1 MNNKVVSS
9 IIAAAALTSAASA
22 GEQPVAQVE
31 APASSACDT
40 LKSIGKL
47 YSDDSNP
54 YIQEVK
60 VFGRAQWQYGY
71 VDGDQASE
79 GYNEFRRLR
88 AGAEVK
94 FLNYFSAMAR
104 ANLATGGADN
114 HRFGFDSY
122 DEIQASFNFGKAFGI
137 DTFDKAALTYGLDK
151 INFGEDVH
159 TSSKKIKTV
168 ERSAI
173 TGKGR
178 GDNRTGVI
186 IDLEK
191 GDWSGSFGV
200 YNADEQDHRDALAD
214 LGDDQLFY
222 ASSTFG
228 LETGELIL
236 DFIYNS
242 DAGEAGNDY
251 GNKWAS
257 SVAYRT
263 EVATW
268 DLALNA
274 IVGEDADNETFYGF
288 VVQPSK
294 FLIEDKLEVVGR
306 YYFQGSESDN
316 GIKPNSRYSRQKVRG
331 TAPLS
336 VTSGDKHHSV
346 YAGLNYYLC
355 GDNAKIM
362 TGVEYETIEDANN
375 NADATTLWG
384 AVRFYF

>member
-31 APASSACDT
+31 APAFNACDT
-40 LKSIGKL
+40 LKTIGKL

-60 VFGRAQWQYGY
+60 IFGRAQWQYAN
-71 VDGDQASE
+71 VDGE

-88 AGAEVK
+88 AGAQVK

-104 ANLATGGADN
+104 ANLERGGADD

-137 DTFDKAALTYGLDK
+137 ETFDKATITYGLDK

-186 IDLEK
+186 LDLEK

-222 ASSTFG
+222 ASSTFA
-228 LETGELIL
+228 LESGELML
-236 DFIYNS
+236 DFIYNT
-242 DAGEAGNDY
+242 DAGETGNDY

-257 SVAYRT
+257 SASYRT

-274 IVGEDADNETFYGF
+274 IVGEDADSESFYGF

-294 FLIEDKLEVVGR
+294 FIIEDKLEVVGR
-306 YYFQGSESDN
+306 YYFQGSEADN
-316 GIKPNSRYSRQKVRG
+316 GIRANSRYSRDELGNSGR
-331 TAPLS
+331 
-336 VTSGDKHHSV
+336 GDKHHSL

-362 TGVEYETIEDANN
+362 TGVEYETLDTPVGDES
-375 NADATTLWG
+375 ATTLWS